1 MLREGEIPVSEPAD
15 AALRSRAAATAASI
29 GPTLW
34 TAADFDAE
42 EAETVRDR
50 RGREERGRWRRE
62 QLDARLRVKLERL
75 TTLLNDLVPR
85 AQRDGPF
92 AVLEDFLVRTNLLHD
107 LIAMQTPE
115 AQRTVLAL
123 ARFMRFV
130 SDWQLSHPRDSL
142 SAFIGYLDLYQEVGG
157 DLDMDQQGRVDV
169 EGVQLMT
176 VYQAKGLEYEAVV
189 VPRLVEGQFPDTR
202 DEQMLIPVALLKQKP
217 PDDFAIDEER
227 RLLFVA
233 MTRARSR
240 LLLVPLQPTGK
251 KNLPSRFVAEI
262 ETTGRSVDAPASSD
276 DYEPLPPP
284 PDVAIEYRAMG
295 PEAEVE
301 ASQPTATQSAA
312 QTTTQLLK
320 LMPVPLAHERRFGLR
335 RRAVEIIGN
344 LEALGPN
351 DAAGRRVLLDDLVQ
365 VAEEA
370 ASAADEARLN
380 GLDPLTLNVL
390 SRHAPAGKALLELT
404 PLPATFSH
412 SQFYSYGQCP
422 LKYAFE
428 RLYRIP
434 VSEQPG
440 YFEFGSVIHRAFE
453 VYATARQAAIAAGH
467 EPPGYELLKQSFD
480 AEWRPRNFAD
490 AQAAQHYSERAE
502 PALRRFYERE
512 LANTAQ
518 AVAFEAPFTLAI
530 DAGPDEPPVRMYGKI
545 DRIDRHHDGSI
556 EIIDYKTGRTKEQ
569 RDVDRDE
576 QLSAYAFAMAAG
588 AVLDPATRETL
599 PAASRLTLYFTESD
613 KSLST
618 TRTAEQLEEFR
629 VAVVEKA
636 RRIRSGDFTA
646 TPDYY
651 NCERCEFRLICPSR
665 FGSDRAV

>member
-1 MLREGEIPVSEPAD
+1 M
-15 AALRSRAAATAASI
+15 
-29 GPTLW
+29 
-34 TAADFDAE
+34 
-42 EAETVRDR
+42 
-50 RGREERGRWRRE
+50 
-62 QLDARLRVKLERL
+62 
-75 TTLLNDLVPR
+75 LNDLVPR

-107 LIAMQTPE
+107 LIAVQTPE
-115 AQRTVLAL
+115 SQRTVLAL

-130 SDWQLSHPRDSL
+130 SDWQLSHPGDSL
-142 SAFIGYLDLYQEVGG
+142 TDFIGYLDLYQEAGG

-202 DEQMLIPVALLKQKP
+202 DEQMLIPVELLKQRP

-251 KNLPSRFVAEI
+251 KNLPSRFVADI
-262 ETTGRSVDAPASSD
+262 ETDHKSLDAPISSD
-276 DYEPLPPP
+276 DYVRATPP
-284 PDVAIEYRAMG
+284 PDVAVEYRAMG

-301 ASQPTATQSAA
+301 ASQPSATQSAA
-312 QTTTQLLK
+312 QSTAQLLK
-320 LMPVPLAHERRFGLR
+320 LMPVPLAHERRFNLR

-344 LEALGPN
+344 LEALGPE
-351 DAAGRRVLLDDLVQ
+351 DAHGRRQMLDDLVQ

-370 ASAADEARLN
+370 AAAADAARLN

-390 SRHAPAGKALLELT
+390 SRHSPAGKALLELT
-404 PLPATFSH
+404 PLPPTFSY

-434 VSEQPG
+434 VSDQPG

-453 VYATARQAAIAAGH
+453 NYATARQAAIAAGH
-467 EPPGYELLKQSFD
+467 EPPGYEFLKQSFD

-490 AQAAQHYSERAE
+490 EQAARHYGERAE

-545 DRIDRHHDGSI
+545 DRIDRHPDGSI
-556 EIIDYKTGRTKEQ
+556 EITDYKTGRSKEQ

-576 QLSAYAFAMAAG
+576 QLSAYAYAMAAG
-588 AVLDPATRETL
+588 AVFDPATRERL

-618 TRTAEQLEEFR
+618 TRTPEQLEEFR
-629 VAVVEKA
+629 AATVEKA
-636 RRIRSGDFTA
+636 RRIRSGDFA
-646 TPDYY
+646 AAPDQYR
-651 NCERCEFRLICPSR
+651 CGRCEFRQICPSR
-665 FGSDRAV
+665 FGSERSV